1 MDASYNVDEWAGGT
15 TRGRH
20 VFNYNFHLVGDEF
33 KGRKLLKVVPMEGR
47 QQLKENVSIWQS
59 KADSKREMVRISVA
73 ERNDWRAAQ
82 ERLQEELNHS
92 MRPNIPRGTGK
103 LAVLGD
109 VNFVARDPVSDV
121 AAAISFTR
129 GNVFVLLASVGE
141 RNVDV
146 SEFAAHLDRLLSE
159 PPSRAELDKGRVR
172 VRAPKAVTVGT
183 GQAYVLIENLPAT
196 ASRGQWLKIIAP
208 DGELTSRGDALIY
221 SSPQGGKKQ
230 IGIFV
235 MRKA

>member
-1 MDASYNVDEWAGGT
+1 MDASYNVEEWASAT
-15 TRGRH
+15 SHGRH

-33 KGRKLLKVVPMEGR
+33 KGWELLKVVPMEGR
-47 QQLKENVSIWQS
+47 QQLKESVYIWQS
-59 KADSKREMVRISVA
+59 KPDPGREMLRIGVG

-82 ERLQEELNHS
+82 ERLQEELSHS

-109 VNFVARDPVSDV
+109 VSLVARESVSDA
-121 AAAISFTR
+121 AAAIFFAR
-129 GNVFVLLASVGE
+129 GNVFLSLASVGE
-141 RNVDV
+141 RNVEV
-146 SEFAAHLDRLLSE
+146 SEFAIRLDRLLSE

-172 VRAPKAVTVGT
+172 VRAPKGVTVRT
-183 GQAYVLIENLPAT
+183 GRAHVLIENLPAT
-196 ASRGQWLKIIAP
+196 APRGQWLKIIAP
-208 DGELTSRGDALIY
+208 DGELTRRGDALIY

-230 IGIFV
+230 IGIFI